1 MRTRSLVERKLAFSL
16 VELTVALAVASFCIF
31 VIFALL
37 PIGIAT
43 NQNSI
48 DQTVAANL
56 TSSIVAD
63 LRGVPNNGKA
73 SSSPRYGVSIPAPGS
88 ASQSTSIL
96 LTPDS
101 STNSLTNPS
110 APATFR
116 ATITVNP
123 PSTGRSAST
132 ARILITWPALADQ
145 NLSLPP
151 SHYSGSFVS
160 VVGIDRN

>member
-1 MRTRSLVERKLAFSL
+1 MRTCSLVEGRLGFSL

-48 DQTVAANL
+48 DQTTAANL

-63 LRGVPNNGKA
+63 LRGVPNTGKA
-73 SSSPRYGVSIPAPGS
+73 NNSPRYGVAIPIPGGG
-88 ASQSTSIL
+88 SQSTSIL
-96 LTPDS
+96 LTPDG
-101 STNSLTNPS
+101 STNSLTNPG

-123 PSTGRSAST
+123 PSTGRVAST
-132 ARILITWPALADQ
+132 ARIWITWPALADQ
-145 NLSLPP
+145 NLALPP
-151 SHYSGSFVS
+151 SHYSGSFIS
-160 VVGIDRN
+160 VVGLDRN